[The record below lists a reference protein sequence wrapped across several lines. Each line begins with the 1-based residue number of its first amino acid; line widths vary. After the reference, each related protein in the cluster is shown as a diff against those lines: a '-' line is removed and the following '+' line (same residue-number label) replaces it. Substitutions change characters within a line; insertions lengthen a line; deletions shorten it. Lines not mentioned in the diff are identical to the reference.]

1 MIIQPGHFAKT
12 EGAQVGFDYR
22 LGQMDAW
29 LTASLHNQVV
39 LPILMKLPAQTSQG
53 EPGSGLRL
61 TLQERL

>member
-1 MIIQPGHFAKT
+1 MIIQLGRFAKT

-22 LGQMDAW
+22 LGQMDVW
-29 LTASLHNQVV
+29 LTATLRNRVV
-39 LPILMKLPAQTSQG
+39 LPILMKLHAQTLQG